1 MTNSITTYMETE
13 TEMIVTSNLIMWPG
27 VCQDWFVYRIVDSN
41 TTTKTIYHFLR
52 QHEQIYRIRYHS
64 LRDVFQPSNE
74 YGAQYSAAKSGQKEG
89 GGEWCIYAP
98 GRNPQCLSAFLP
110 ITKWQ

>member
-1 MTNSITTYMETE
+1 MTNSIITYMETE

-52 QHEQIYRIRYHS
+52 QHEQIYRIRYHN
-64 LRDVFQPSNE
+64 LPDVFQPSNE
-74 YGAQYSAAKSGQKEG
+74 YGAQFSTAESG
-89 GGEWCIYAP
+89 
-98 GRNPQCLSAFLP
+98 
-110 ITKWQ
+110 